1 MMTMSE
7 IQHTLADLVRF
18 SSEQKPLEF
27 GSAFSSLIAPKVE
40 AAINAKKIE
49 VAQNMF
55 NGNDSESDESDDAE
69 AGEEDAEVA

>member
-1 MMTMSE
+1 MMTMAE

-27 GSAFSSLIAPKVE
+27 ASAFGSAIAPKID

-49 VAQNMF
+49 VAQGMF
-55 NGNDSESDESDDAE
+55 NGNDSEGDESDDTE
-69 AGEEDAEVA
+69 AGDEDAEVA